1 VILAE
6 RATGNKKN
14 VNNISGMMM
23 SISVPV
29 QQTPSAQAQVTHPL
43 AWMLER
49 AK

>member
-14 VNNISGMMM
+14 VNNISAMMM

-29 QQTPSAQAQVTHPL
+29 QQTASTQAQVTHPL